1 VIPVSLDHVDHF
13 PSIRS
18 THRRFRSNLG
28 VAVPLIPERFSYS
41 KHPQAPPSTPCISP
55 PQGWHPEMTDFTLD
69 LISKGEKVTSTLI
82 RLEKKWSHMVGYI
95 DLIWLEHV
103 AQRISVPAFTQT
115 VGKEDDAAVLM
126 KIECESENREGNGEG
141 ARDVDEID
149 SETSDLDLD
158 VIRETY
164 NNYKQQEVER
174 KRRQLEEG
182 IISRVKV
189 DWCCRCKITTTFA
202 EGKCTE
208 QYCEHKRCR
217 HCCNLDIRG

>member
-13 PSIRS
+13 SLIRS

-28 VAVPLIPERFSYS
+28 VAVPLIPERFSCS

-82 RLEKKWSHMVGYI
+82 QLEKKWSQMVGYI

-115 VGKEDDAAVLM
+115 VEKEDDAAVLT
-126 KIECESENREGNGEG
+126 KIECELENREGN
-141 ARDVDEID
+141 
-149 SETSDLDLD
+149 
-158 VIRETY
+158 
-164 NNYKQQEVER
+164 NNGN
-174 KRRQLEEG
+174 EEG

>member
-1 VIPVSLDHVDHF
+1 
-13 PSIRS
+13 
-18 THRRFRSNLG
+18 
-28 VAVPLIPERFSYS
+28 
-41 KHPQAPPSTPCISP
+41 
-55 PQGWHPEMTDFTLD
+55 MTDFTLD

-126 KIECESENREGNGEG
+126 KIECELENREGNGEG

-149 SETSDLDLD
+149 SETSDLDL
-158 VIRETY
+158 E
-164 NNYKQQEVER
+164 EVER